1 MRGHMS
7 VFILQDITKTFTVN
21 KTENVVLN
29 NINVSFPDTGLV
41 SIVGKSGSGKSTL
54 LNILMGIEK
63 PTKGKVL
70 FKGKNIAKFN
80 DRQFSKFHLNGVS
93 TVFQHYNLFD
103 DLTALSNVT
112 LPLKMK
118 GINSKKAK
126 QIAIDEFR
134 KLAIEDLANRKVK
147 NLSGGEKQRIAIL
160 RSVVTSPDAILCDEP
175 TGALDFKN
183 SREIMGILKNLSKQ
197 KLVIMVSH
205 NKELVDEFSDYIV
218 QLKDGKIV
226 ENNLPKQQVK
236 EEQNKRTKSNYKSDW
251 IGSFL
256 RLNLKK
262 NLGKNL
268 FSVISCSVGFASLFL
283 CVGFLIGSES
293 SHEEALTKNLSI
305 GNATVSKVESVE
317 ITDSPLTY
325 QKTIRPELSEV
336 DAELTEFST
345 IRVEENISYFISSYA
360 TCSFDDSNYNN
371 FQMVPLYDFSLQSYG
386 NELLIKGNGSD
397 DNFEEIIV
405 NKEFEDLLGGDAL
418 GKTIVL
424 KNTASTNYKTSDED
438 NPFIKDQ
445 LIIEKPMVI
454 IGVIKEFPF
463 LNSPKIYYSYKGG
476 RDFLKSQFMENLSY
490 YFGFPYTYYDYLLD
504 CDPDDTVSS
513 YSSYIF
519 LTDLSESKEFFYKIK
534 NLNNK
539 SLEITSTV
547 ADIKETYITFISSF
561 SKTLLVFSGIAF
573 IGINFILGMIS
584 LSSFLQNRKNTAI
597 MTCLGSRNSSIYNL
611 HLYENYIVIAISFLL
626 SLFLA
631 FFTQNKLNPYLSS
644 KFSLSNLISIPF
656 ESFYGV
662 KYGLIIFLSA
672 IVVICS
678 TIFTMVPM
686 LIYRHGFIT
695 EELRDE

>member
-1 MRGHMS
+1 MS
-7 VFILQDITKTFTVN
+7 VFILQDITKSFTVN
-21 KTENVVLN
+21 KSENIVLN
-29 NINVSFPDTGLV
+29 DINISFPDSGLV

-80 DRQFSKFHLNGVS
+80 DRKFSKFHLSGVS

-103 DLTALSNVT
+103 DLSALANVM

-118 GINSKKAK
+118 DLNHKKAK
-126 QIAIDEFR
+126 ALALDEFR
-134 KLAIEDLANRKVK
+134 KLGIEQLAARKVK
-147 NLSGGEKQRIAIL
+147 NLSGGEKQRVAIL
-160 RSVVTSPDAILCDEP
+160 RSIITSPNAILCDEP
-175 TGALDFKN
+175 TGALDVKN
-183 SREIMGILKNLSKQ
+183 SKEIMGILKKLSEKR
-197 KLVIMVSH
+197 LVIMVSH
-205 NKELVDEFSDYIV
+205 NKELVDEYSDYII

-226 ENNLPKQQVK
+226 DNNLPKPIEK
-236 EEQNKRTKSNYKSDW
+236 EVIKKGEKNKYKSDW
-251 IGSFL
+251 IGTFL
-256 RLNLKK
+256 RQNLKK

-268 FSVISCSVGFASLFL
+268 FSILSCSVGFASLFL
-283 CVGFLIGSES
+283 CIGFLVGSES

-305 GNATVSKVESVE
+305 GNASVSKVESVE

-325 QKTIRPELSEV
+325 QKNVRPELSEV
-336 DAELTEFST
+336 DAELNDFTT
-345 IRVEENISYFISSYA
+345 IRVEENISYFISSCA
-360 TCSFDDSNYNN
+360 TCSYNENNFNN

-386 NELLIKGNGSD
+386 SELLVEGKGGD

-405 NKEFEDLLGGDAL
+405 NQEFADLVGGNVL
-418 GKTIVL
+418 GKTLVL
-424 KNTASTNYKTSDED
+424 RNSASTNYKTYDEE

-445 LIIEKPMVI
+445 LVIEKPMKI

-476 RDFLKSQFMENLSY
+476 RDFLKGQFMENLSY
-490 YFGFPYTYYDYLLD
+490 YLGYSYTYYDYLLD
-504 CDPDDTVSS
+504 CEPDDAVSS

-519 LTDLSESKEFFYKIK
+519 LTDLSESQEFFNKIK
-534 NLNNK
+534 NLKNS

-597 MTCLGSRNSSIYNL
+597 MTCLGARNSSIYNI
-611 HLYENYIVIAISFLL
+611 HLYENYIIIAVSFIF
-626 SLFLA
+626 SLFIA
-631 FFTQNKLNPYLSS
+631 FFTQNKLNPYLSN
-644 KFSLSNLISIPF
+644 KFSLSNLIAIPF
-656 ESFYGV
+656 ESFFGF

-672 IVVICS
+672 VVVVCS